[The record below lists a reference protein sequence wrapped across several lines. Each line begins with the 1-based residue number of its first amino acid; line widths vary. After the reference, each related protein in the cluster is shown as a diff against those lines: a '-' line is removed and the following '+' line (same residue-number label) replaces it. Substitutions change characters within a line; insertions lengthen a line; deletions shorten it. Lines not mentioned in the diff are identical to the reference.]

1 MIEEINLDLKE
12 KAKNVIM
19 KCVTPPQLK
28 TAHNYIDLLEKN
40 HSLPPDYITFLRV
53 LAAEKWE
60 EMDVI

>member
-1 MIEEINLDLKE
+1 MIEEINYELKE
-12 KAKNVIM
+12 KAKNVVL

-40 HSLPPDYITFLRV
+40 NSLPPDYITFLRV

-60 EMDVI
+60 EMDII